1 MKTSVIVCFYDRI
14 DLLKCCL
21 DALSLNT
28 GHFDE
33 VVVAD
38 DGSGEA
44 VVKAFREMIP
54 RYPFPILHAWHPRE
68 GARRSA
74 TRNNG
79 IRHASGDYLVF
90 VDADFTVLPGA
101 IEAHARVARPGQFAA
116 GRVKYTT
123 REQGE
128 RILKEG
134 ASAGLLEAIYR
145 ELPDKPILRE
155 HREFIRYGILR
166 RLGLAHARRQTFGGH
181 FSVFKKDIEAVNGYD
196 ENYLGWGGEDQDMA
210 HRLVLAGMSGKSVIR
225 DARVLH
231 VWHQREMGEKHW
243 KEGSNVEY
251 FLRERVPAFCG
262 NGLIKVQ
269 NKPAGSRG

>member
-1 MKTSVIVCFYDRI
+1 
-14 DLLKCCL
+14 
-21 DALSLNT
+21 
-28 GHFDE
+28 
-33 VVVAD
+33 
-38 DGSGEA
+38 
-44 VVKAFREMIP
+44 
-54 RYPFPILHAWHPRE
+54 
-68 GARRSA
+68 
-74 TRNNG
+74 
-79 IRHASGDYLVF
+79 
-90 VDADFTVLPGA
+90 
-101 IEAHARVARPGQFAA
+101 
-116 GRVKYTT
+116 
-123 REQGE
+123 
-128 RILKEG
+128 
-134 ASAGLLEAIYR
+134 LEAIYR

-269 NKPAGSRG
+269 NKPADSRG